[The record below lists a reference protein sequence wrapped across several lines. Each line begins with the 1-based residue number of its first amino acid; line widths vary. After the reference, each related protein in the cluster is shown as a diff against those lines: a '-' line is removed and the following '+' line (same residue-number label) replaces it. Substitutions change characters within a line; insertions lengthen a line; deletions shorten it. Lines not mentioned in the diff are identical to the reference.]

1 MTEHKHTK
9 HINIIIV
16 ILSLL
21 LLVSIGLL
29 VWGYNNYK
37 KLELL
42 QTNTAEEKK
51 IVEENLKIKTE
62 ESAYIFSK
70 LTLEQQKNLSF
81 ENQIKEIVSQV
92 GTLDKLSK
100 TDRELLKKYS
110 KVYFLNE
117 NYVPEKLTDIPKN
130 YLYDE
135 KRDQKIHQSVLP
147 FLENLLRD
155 AESNG
160 VPVKIISAYRSFSE
174 QSYLKL
180 NYKVTYGAG
189 TANQFSADQG
199 YSEHQL
205 GTTLDFTTEKLGAS
219 FASFEKTD
227 SYKWLLENAHKY
239 GFILSYPENN
249 AFYQFEPWHWR
260 FVGKKLANRMYIEK
274 ENFYDVDQRTI
285 DNYLINIFDN

>member
-1 MTEHKHTK
+1 MKVRESR
-9 HINIIIV
+9 IALFVLGGIIV
-16 ILSLL
+16 C
-21 LLVSIGLL
+21 LVGFLI
-29 VWGYNNYK
+29 WGYKEYK
-37 KLELL
+37 NLELL
-42 QTNTAEEKK
+42 QTNTAKEKK
-51 IVEENLKIKTE
+51 IVEENLKAKTE

-81 ENQIKEIVSQV
+81 ENQIKEIASQV

-117 NYVPEKLTDIPKN
+117 NYIPEKLLEIPKN

-135 KRDQKIHQSVLP
+135 KRNQQIHQSVLP
-147 FLENLLRD
+147 FLENMLRD

-160 VPVKIISAYRSFSE
+160 ISLKIVSAYRSFSE

-205 GTTLDFTTEKLGAS
+205 GTTLDFTTEKLGSS
-219 FASFEKTD
+219 FTNFDNTD
-227 SYKWLLENAHKY
+227 SYKWLLENAYKY
-239 GFILSYPENN
+239 GFVLSYPENN

-260 FVGKKLANRMYIEK
+260 FVGKKLANRMYLEK

-285 DNYLINIFDN
+285 DNYLISIFDN

>member
-42 QTNTAEEKK
+42 QANTAEEKK